1 MKKHHTVAGLVFL
14 LAAFFAVL
22 LAFELKQFFDLK
34 RRSQEAEKR
43 IEKLAARRDSLN
55 LFSNAAEKN
64 DGNNPLVERV
74 IREKLGLIKEG
85 EKVFIFRPE

>member
-1 MKKHHTVAGLVFL
+1 MKKRHTVAGLVFL

-22 LAFELKQFFDLK
+22 FAFELKQFVDLK
-34 RRSQEAEKR
+34 RRNLEAEKR
-43 IEKLAARRDSLN
+43 IENLAARRDSLN

-64 DGNNPLVERV
+64 DGDNPLVERV

>member
-1 MKKHHTVAGLVFL
+1 MKKRHTVAGLVFL

-22 LAFELKQFFDLK
+22 FAFELKQFFDLK
-34 RRSQEAEKR
+34 RRNLEAEKR
-43 IEKLAARRDSLN
+43 IENLAARRDSLN

-64 DGNNPLVERV
+64 DGDNPLVERV